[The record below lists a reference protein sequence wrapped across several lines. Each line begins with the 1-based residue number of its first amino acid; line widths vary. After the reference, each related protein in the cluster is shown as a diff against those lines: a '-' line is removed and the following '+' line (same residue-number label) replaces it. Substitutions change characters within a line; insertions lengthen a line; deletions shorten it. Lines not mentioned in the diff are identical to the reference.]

1 MPQFCNNVI
10 ATDKVDGFTV
20 LVTENA
26 LWNIP
31 LHLGIFNANGE
42 IVASCADGTNIYYVN
57 SKNELYCQRTGD
69 NVAFKILDI
78 PEGEVVS
85 GMMADGRYLYYI
97 SNKQVL
103 KRIKIKRRYISNVLF
118 ASSQV
123 LYQSPTKITAACL
136 KKEAEGS
143 CIYLGIQ
150 DDLVRIDADGKSML
164 VDDLH
169 NKYITAFYL
178 APRAG
183 DLYVSTLNDGVFYSE
198 GDAYQPIKGTER
210 HTFIRDISV
219 TGGHK
224 PLLMILT
231 NHRLVCREYND
242 SISLKGYNKL
252 LRVMILC
259 SMPCRNMVW

>member
-1 MPQFCNNVI
+1 M
-10 ATDKVDGFTV
+10 
-20 LVTENA
+20 
-26 LWNIP
+26 
-31 LHLGIFNANGE
+31 
-42 IVASCADGTNIYYVN
+42 
-57 SKNELYCQRTGD
+57 
-69 NVAFKILDI
+69 
-78 PEGEVVS
+78 
-85 GMMADGRYLYYI
+85 
-97 SNKQVL
+97 
-103 KRIKIKRRYISNVLF
+103 
-118 ASSQV
+118 
-123 LYQSPTKITAACL
+123 

-252 LRVMILC
+252 LRVNDSLLYALPEYGLVKYVVGKEGITERGRYFHDIRFNPKASLVMNDTLYLGSNIGVMKMGAFSRTSAQWVDMESSVPSLQLLLLVVSFVVFVMLIIVMEYFRRKRSKRKAVKCTWMISVSGWKVCLPWLALPAKTMERK
-259 SMPCRNMVW
+259 STV